1 MYERCDVHEENKD
14 LFTKGIAQTFNS
26 SNIVIDRQQKLFDI
40 FKWNI
45 INDKSNLIF
54 ASFYPLSS
62 QPLSRPLLDISFTIF
77 ICLMK
82 NKRLFL
88 RFDSQLR
95 NFALVSA
102 KCSKYVYT
110 TILIFQCAN
119 YNRRSVEA
127 RAFSE
132 STCVCRS
139 TSCHDIYFWFY
150 VKYINEIVPV
160 YSLDIAR
167 EILLYTFL
175 FVQTYS
181 RDRYVCVYVCT
192 YVYTYVCMYLCTY
205 HTNFPSMS
213 V

>member
-1 MYERCDVHEENKD
+1 M
-14 LFTKGIAQTFNS
+14 
-26 SNIVIDRQQKLFDI
+26 
-40 FKWNI
+40 
-45 INDKSNLIF
+45 
-54 ASFYPLSS
+54 
-62 QPLSRPLLDISFTIF
+62 
-77 ICLMK
+77 
-82 NKRLFL
+82 
-88 RFDSQLR
+88 
-95 NFALVSA
+95 
-102 KCSKYVYT
+102 CSKYVYT
-110 TILIFQCAN
+110 TILIFRCAN
-119 YNRRSVEA
+119 YNRRGVKA

-192 YVYTYVCMYLCTY
+192 YVYTYVCIYVHTIQTFHLCQFRKFVEIYFSRTID
-205 HTNFPSMS
+205 NPLAGFLFILFFLFFFFLDS
-213 V
+213 